1 MIRTISFKER
11 RYIEELRILTR
22 ATALDCIIDE
32 RFDRIVY
39 LIKEGDMGLAIGRRG
54 SNIRKMQRI
63 LGKRIEMVEY
73 SSEVEN
79 FTKNVFKP
87 ANVID
92 VKREDDGRLA
102 VYVHKGD
109 LGIAIGRGGCT
120 IEKARLLLSR
130 YFSTDL
136 GDVQEEE
143 ENHA

>member
-1 MIRTISFKER
+1 MIRTMCFKER

-39 LIKEGDMGLAIGRRG
+39 LIKEGDMGLAIGRKG
-54 SNIRKMQRI
+54 SNIRKMQRV
-63 LGKRIEMVEY
+63 LGKRVEMVEY
-73 SSEVEN
+73 SPEIET

-87 ANVID
+87 ASV
-92 VKREDDGRLA
+92 VGVEEEDNGRLS
-102 VYVHKGD
+102 VYVRKGD

-130 YFSTDL
+130 YFNTDL
-136 GDVQEEE
+136 GEVQEEE
-143 ENHA
+143 ESHA